1 MYIHIYKYKLPCAI
15 PGSENRS
22 VHIYMYTY
30 IYIHTTLGVKGGDSI
45 VFFDWDDG
53 EFIRKID
60 VSPEIIFWNEAG
72 DAVVLAC
79 AESYYVLR
87 FN

>member
-1 MYIHIYKYKLPCAI
+1 MLLTLKLYSLSSLI
-15 PGSENRS
+15 IISF
-22 VHIYMYTY
+22 T
-30 IYIHTTLGVKGGDSI
+30 GVKGGDCI
-45 VFFDWDDG
+45 VFFDWEDG

-87 FN
+87 LVIFVTLSRIYALYFMYT

>member
-1 MYIHIYKYKLPCAI
+1 MPLCNAYLLSIY
-15 PGSENRS
+15 
-22 VHIYMYTY
+22 
-30 IYIHTTLGVKGGDSI
+30 LGVKGGDSI
-45 VFFDWDDG
+45 VFFDWEDG

-79 AESYYVLR
+79 AETYYVLR
-87 FN
+87 